1 MCAKDRSQNSVCSQT
16 ELVNSLFHLADVSSC
31 PCLIRD
37 SSGIIVHSNLLLTSK
52 ILEDINISKVF
63 SLFSHSD
70 LRSLNEEDV
79 RVITYGGGKIVDGVT
94 IGKYNCSILI
104 EGFFVC
110 DRVYTKWT
118 FVNIK
123 TLDFDF
129 SDKLVSFKNSFLDL
143 ISSLAK
149 ENVNKWYVLHLH
161 SFGFTHG
168 QISNL
173 IGRSEKTSRNYSLEI
188 RRVLKVSNQD
198 ELILLQIS
206 SSLYH
211 ILISNI
217 SKPLARKGFS
227 IIKGHFR

>member
-104 EGFFVC
+104 EGFLYVTGFIRSGLLLTLKLWILIFPISWFPLKILFSILYLLWLRRTLINGMC
-110 DRVYTKWT
+110 YIYTPSALLM
-118 FVNIK
+118 V
-123 TLDFDF
+123 
-129 SDKLVSFKNSFLDL
+129 
-143 ISSLAK
+143 
-149 ENVNKWYVLHLH
+149 
-161 SFGFTHG
+161 
-168 QISNL
+168 
-173 IGRSEKTSRNYSLEI
+173 RS
-188 RRVLKVSNQD
+188 Q
-198 ELILLQIS
+198 ILLV
-206 SSLYH
+206 LV
-211 ILISNI
+211 
-217 SKPLARKGFS
+217 RKHRE
-227 IIKGHFR
+227 IIPWKYEGY